1 MKNNAIAITIYLAGG
16 SENAR
21 QSADAKVEP
30 RINMTLK
37 KGFSIVW
44 VSIAILRVNMVVN
57 THVF

>member
-1 MKNNAIAITIYLAGG
+1 MIKLMQLHRKTMKNNAIAITIYLAGG

-37 KGFSIVW
+37 KGFSIV
-44 VSIAILRVNMVVN
+44 
-57 THVF
+57 